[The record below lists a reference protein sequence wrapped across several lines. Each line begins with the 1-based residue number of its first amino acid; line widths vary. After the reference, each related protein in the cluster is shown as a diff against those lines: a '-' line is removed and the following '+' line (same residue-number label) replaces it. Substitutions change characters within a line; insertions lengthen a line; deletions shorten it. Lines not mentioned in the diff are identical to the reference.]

1 MVNESKTPRSKY
13 NNMFTKFNSSQSQ
26 ALLSEGTKVFSTK
39 KKGFQ
44 TAPSQICPRKSR
56 REDRAKAFRQDGIEM
71 MCVMCE
77 SVIFV
82 L

>member
-1 MVNESKTPRSKY
+1 
-13 NNMFTKFNSSQSQ
+13 MFKKFNSSQSQ
-26 ALLSEGTKVFSTK
+26 AFLSEGTKVFSK
-39 KKGFQ
+39 KKGFK
-44 TAPSQICPRKSR
+44 TAPSLICPQKSLRKY
-56 REDRAKAFRQDGIEM
+56 RAKAFRQDGIEM